1 LNSQNY
7 ILLPTWLFYNHT
19 RNSIEKYTLLT
30 EREEYPSLKGD
41 ISISTIKIEKGG
53 TLAPPITIQDI
64 QANFL

>member
-1 LNSQNY
+1 
-7 ILLPTWLFYNHT
+7 
-19 RNSIEKYTLLT
+19 LLT